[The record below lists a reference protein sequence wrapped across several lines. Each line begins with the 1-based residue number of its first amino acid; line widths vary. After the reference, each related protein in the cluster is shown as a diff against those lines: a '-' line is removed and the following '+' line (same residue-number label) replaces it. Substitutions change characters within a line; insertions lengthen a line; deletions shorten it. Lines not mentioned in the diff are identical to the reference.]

1 LNKDTLKDILV
12 VAEITNSLLKLK
24 SFPVIKD
31 KILSLTI
38 DEGYYLIR
46 ISITCILCSNYS
58 IVNRLL
64 ADPAVRKSIIDY
76 YSSEEY

>member
-1 LNKDTLKDILV
+1 MNKDTLKDILV
-12 VAEITNSLLKLK
+12 VAEIANSLLKLK

-31 KILSLTI
+31 KILSLII

-46 ISITCILCSNYS
+46 ISITCILYSNYS

-64 ADPAVRKSIIDY
+64 ADLAVRKSIIDY